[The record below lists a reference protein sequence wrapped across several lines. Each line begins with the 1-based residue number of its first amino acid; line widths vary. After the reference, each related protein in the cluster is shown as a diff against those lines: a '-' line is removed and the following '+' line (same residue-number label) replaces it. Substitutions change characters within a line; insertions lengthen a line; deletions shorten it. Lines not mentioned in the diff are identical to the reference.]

1 MPQML
6 VRSCF
11 GRCGE
16 TTYFRSTTRENS
28 CQLGSINSPQMAAV
42 AYTRAEST
50 TCSLNILAEFALD
63 SAEPVHVTDAPSK
76 RKRPSRDTADTNTH
90 NMSHQSIP
98 LQGHRDEEHQTHRR
112 VQHPGLVYDDLDPMM
127 MASDPEVHPTRPQ
140 I

>member
-1 MPQML
+1 
-6 VRSCF
+6 
-11 GRCGE
+11 
-16 TTYFRSTTRENS
+16 
-28 CQLGSINSPQMAAV
+28 MAAV

-63 SAEPVHVTDAPSK
+63 SAEHVHVADAPSK

-90 NMSHQSIP
+90 VHNMSHQSMQ

-140 I
+140 MYLCDSWMVTGPCTHDLQARLL